1 MKISDRINK
10 VPPYLF
16 FEISKKIQA
25 KKAEGKEILDFGI
38 GDPDIPTPDFILQKL
53 IEESS
58 NPVNHRYPESDGMI
72 ELRETIANWYKK
84 RFKVNLNPEN
94 EVIGLIGGKEG
105 IGHAALAFLDPGD
118 IALVPDP
125 HYPVYSRGTWFA
137 GAECH
142 FMPLKEEN
150 NFLPDLENIPSD
162 ILKKAKIMWINY
174 PNNPTGAIAG
184 LDFFNKA
191 IEFGI
196 KHDIAILHDAA
207 YSEITYDG
215 YRAPS
220 IMEIPKSKEIAI
232 EFHSLSKA
240 YNMTGWRVGSVVGN
254 KDLISAITTI
264 KSNLDS
270 GIPQAIQHMGIEALK
285 SDGSV
290 ISNNIEIYKTRRD
303 RLISALE
310 LIGLEIKSPKAGL
323 YLWAKVPSGY
333 NSASFTELLL
343 EELDIVVTPGNG
355 FGDSGEGYIRL
366 SLTTSDKDIEKAIE
380 RLESSKLNI

>member
-53 IEESS
+53 IDESS

-72 ELRETIANWYKK
+72 ELRATIANWYKK
-84 RFKVNLNPEN
+84 RFNVNLNPEN

-323 YLWAKVPSGY
+323 YLWAKVPKGY

-366 SLTTSDKDIEKAIE
+366 SLTTPDEDIEKAIE

>member
-1 MKISDRINK
+1 MKISNRINK

-25 KKAEGKEILDFGI
+25 KEAEGKEILDFGI

-53 IEESS
+53 VEESS

-366 SLTTSDKDIEKAIE
+366 SLTTPDKDIEKAIE

>member
-1 MKISDRINK
+1 MCIRDR
-10 VPPYLF
+10 
-16 FEISKKIQA
+16 
-25 KKAEGKEILDFGI
+25 
-38 GDPDIPTPDFILQKL
+38 DPDIPTPDFILQKL

-72 ELRETIANWYKK
+72 ELRATIANWYKK

-162 ILKKAKIMWINY
+162 ILKRAKIMWINY

-196 KHDIAILHDAA
+196 KHDISILHDAA

-220 IMEIPKSKEIAI
+220 IMEIPNSKEISI

-323 YLWAKVPSGY
+323 YLWAKVPKGY

-366 SLTTSDKDIEKAIE
+366 SLTTPDEDIEKAIE

>member
-53 IEESS
+53 IDESS

-72 ELRETIANWYKK
+72 ELRATIANWYKK

-162 ILKKAKIMWINY
+162 ILKRAKIMWINY

-323 YLWAKVPSGY
+323 YLWAKVPKGY

-366 SLTTSDKDIEKAIE
+366 SLTTPDEDIEKAIE

>member
-1 MKISDRINK
+1 MCIRDSIS
-10 VPPYLF
+10 
-16 FEISKKIQA
+16 
-25 KKAEGKEILDFGI
+25 
-38 GDPDIPTPDFILQKL
+38 
-53 IEESS
+53 
-58 NPVNHRYPESDGMI
+58 
-72 ELRETIANWYKK
+72 
-84 RFKVNLNPEN
+84 
-94 EVIGLIGGKEG
+94 
-105 IGHAALAFLDPGD
+105 
-118 IALVPDP
+118 
-125 HYPVYSRGTWFA
+125 
-137 GAECH
+137 
-142 FMPLKEEN
+142 
-150 NFLPDLENIPSD
+150 
-162 ILKKAKIMWINY
+162 
-174 PNNPTGAIAG
+174 
-184 LDFFNKA
+184 
-191 IEFGI
+191 
-196 KHDIAILHDAA
+196 ILHDAA

-220 IMEIPKSKEIAI
+220 IMEIPNSKEISI

-303 RLISALE
+303 RLVSALE

-323 YLWAKVPSGY
+323 YLWAKVPNGY
-333 NSASFTELLL
+333 DSASFTELLL

-366 SLTTSDKDIEKAIE
+366 SLTTPDKDIEKAIE

>member
-1 MKISDRINK
+1 MKISNRINK

-25 KKAEGKEILDFGI
+25 KEAEGKEILDFGI

-150 NFLPDLENIPSD
+150 NFLPYLENIPSD

-366 SLTTSDKDIEKAIE
+366 SLTTPDKDIEKAIE

>member
-1 MKISDRINK
+1 MKLAHR
-10 VPPYLF
+10 VQQLPPYLF
-16 FEISKKIQA
+16 VGISRAIAEKKRKGIDV
-25 KKAEGKEILDFGI
+25 ISFGI

-72 ELRETIANWYKK
+72 ELRTTIANWYKK

-105 IGHAALAFLDPGD
+105 IGHEALAFLDPGD
-118 IALVPDP
+118 IALVTDP

-162 ILKKAKIMWINY
+162 ILKKSKIMWINY

-184 LDFFNKA
+184 LDFFNKV

-220 IMEIPKSKEIAI
+220 IMEIPNSKEIAI

-240 YNMTGWRVGSVVGN
+240 YNMTGWRVGSAVGN

-270 GIPQAIQHMGIEALK
+270 GIPQAIQHMAIEALK
-285 SDGSV
+285 SDDSV

-303 RLISALE
+303 RLLSALE

-323 YLWAKVPSGY
+323 YLWAKVPNGY
-333 NSASFTELLL
+333 DSASFTELLL

-366 SLTTSDKDIEKAIE
+366 SLTTPDEDIEKAIE

>member
-1 MKISDRINK
+1 MKISNRINK

-25 KKAEGKEILDFGI
+25 KEAEGKEILDFGI

-333 NSASFTELLL
+333 DSASFTELLL

-366 SLTTSDKDIEKAIE
+366 SLTTPDKDIEKAIE

>member
-25 KKAEGKEILDFGI
+25 KEAEGKEILDFGI

-53 IEESS
+53 VEESS

-72 ELRETIANWYKK
+72 ELRTTIANWYKK

-184 LDFFNKA
+184 LDFFNRA

-220 IMEIPKSKEIAI
+220 IMEIPNSKEIAI

-264 KSNLDS
+264 KSNLD
-270 GIPQAIQHMGIEALK
+270 
-285 SDGSV
+285 
-290 ISNNIEIYKTRRD
+290 
-303 RLISALE
+303 
-310 LIGLEIKSPKAGL
+310 
-323 YLWAKVPSGY
+323 
-333 NSASFTELLL
+333 
-343 EELDIVVTPGNG
+343 
-355 FGDSGEGYIRL
+355 
-366 SLTTSDKDIEKAIE
+366 
-380 RLESSKLNI
+380 

>member
-16 FEISKKIQA
+16 FEISKKIKA
-25 KKAEGKEILDFGI
+25 KEAEGKNILDFGI

-53 IEESS
+53 IQESS
-58 NPVNHRYPESDGMI
+58 NPVNHRYPESNGMI
-72 ELRETIANWYKK
+72 ELRTTIANWYKK
-84 RFKVNLNPEN
+84 RFGVNLNPEN

-118 IALVPDP
+118 IALIPDP

-150 NFLPDLENIPSD
+150 KFLPDIEAIPSD

-184 LDFFNKA
+184 IDFFNNV

-220 IMEIPKSKEIAI
+220 IMQIPNSKEIAI

-240 YNMTGWRVGSVVGN
+240 YNMTGWRVGSAVGN

-270 GIPQAIQHMGIEALK
+270 GIPRAIQHMAIEALE
-285 SDGSV
+285 SDDSV

-310 LIGLEIKSPKAGL
+310 LIGLEIKTPKAGL
-323 YLWAKVPSGY
+323 YLWAKVPHRY
-333 NSASFTELLL
+333 DSASFTELLL
-343 EELDIVVTPGNG
+343 EKLDIVVTPGNG
-355 FGDSGEGYIRL
+355 YGANGEGYIRL
-366 SLTTSDKDIEKAIE
+366 SLTIPDKDIEKAIE
-380 RLESSKLNI
+380 RLESFKLNI